1 MNAHPHTGS
10 RPRYSQ
16 PSVTQFLATF
26 GYAWFTIG
34 LFTGTLVLVV
44 AVRGVLNLVHRFGW
58 DQAAQNRVLIGVI
71 LLFVAASFLLARR
84 LVRLLYRQPTRTRR
98 IVLAVLAVP
107 AILSGYAWSNPTKF
121 LAGFA
126 GTESS
131 SFALKGGPTFMF
143 GSYPDQARI
152 QQLKAQGVTAIVS
165 LQSPT
170 SLVEISGITEERQA
184 TASIGVRFI
193 EAPMLPW
200 VSNNEK
206 SLEMIREL
214 ARKGEGTYY
223 VHCGLGRDRVNIV
236 KRVIESMQA
245 ESQARVTASSDLKRA
260 LGFDMRT
267 EEFERGLLM
276 KVRDGA
282 WVVPFPNKEEFF
294 GFIIQ
299 GEPGHV
305 LLVLDPT
312 DTTQKRW
319 MTESAAAMAQ
329 YAVKHTLVAYPA
341 ANGDTSTAGI
351 LAQVRAIKG
360 PYTVVV
366 PMTTWD
372 PGLPKHPVARAIA
385 QAYNV
390 TAEPRPKSVLSTP
403 GATPGI
409 IDRQMQQAK
418 KT

>member
-1 MNAHPHTGS
+1 MNASPYTGS

-16 PSVTQFLATF
+16 PSATQFLATF

-44 AVRGVLNLVHRFGW
+44 AVRGVLDLIHRFGW
-58 DQAAQNRVLIGVI
+58 GQAAQNRVLIGVI
-71 LLFVAASFLLARR
+71 ILFVAGSFLLARR
-84 LVRLLYRQPTRTRR
+84 VVRALYRQPPRTRR
-98 IVLAVLAVP
+98 IALAALALP

-121 LAGFA
+121 LASFA

-143 GSYPDQARI
+143 GSYPDQARL

-170 SLVEISGITEERQA
+170 SLVEISGITEERRA
-184 TASIGVRFI
+184 TASIGMRFI

-200 VSNNEK
+200 VSNNEA

-236 KRVIESMQA
+236 KRVIESMET
-245 ESQARVTASSDLKRA
+245 ESNARIAATTDLKRA

-276 KVRDGA
+276 KVKDGA

-299 GEPGHV
+299 GNPGHV
-305 LLVLDPT
+305 LLVLDPR
-312 DTTQKRW
+312 DGAQKRW
-319 MTESAAAMAQ
+319 MTESDAAMTQ

-341 ANGDTSTAGI
+341 TNGDTSTARI
-351 LAQVRAIKG
+351 LAQVRAMKG
-360 PYTVVV
+360 PYTVIVAK
-366 PMTTWD
+366 TTWN
-372 PGLPKHPVARAIA
+372 PGLPEHPVARAIA

-390 TAEPRPKSVLSTP
+390 TAERRPSAVQGTQ
-403 GATPGI
+403 GEMPGI
-409 IDRQMQQAK
+409 IDKQLPAK
-418 KT
+418 KS